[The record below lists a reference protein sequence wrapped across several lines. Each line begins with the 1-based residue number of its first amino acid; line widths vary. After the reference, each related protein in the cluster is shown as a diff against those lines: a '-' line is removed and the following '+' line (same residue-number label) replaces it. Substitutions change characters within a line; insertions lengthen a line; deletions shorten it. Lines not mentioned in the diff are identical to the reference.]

1 MCRWKLKQCNAK
13 KFDMNVKFMTC
24 WRLCKPLS
32 WKHVQLIILKPESG
46 NFQKS
51 KSVSQVSQM
60 RNDWPANRSLPPFLD
75 CNFGTKSM
83 TCKQVNL
90 VYSYTPNRLKTR
102 YLVQI
107 CNWNKPSGLILEVAV
122 MMMMI
127 MLKDMET
134 CFEFF
139 VWSHQS
145 AGSSISKGPWC
156 QNTVSH
162 FYWD

>member
-1 MCRWKLKQCNAK
+1 
-13 KFDMNVKFMTC
+13 
-24 WRLCKPLS
+24 
-32 WKHVQLIILKPESG
+32 
-46 NFQKS
+46 
-51 KSVSQVSQM
+51 
-60 RNDWPANRSLPPFLD
+60 
-75 CNFGTKSM
+75 M

-139 VWSHQS
+139 V
-145 AGSSISKGPWC
+145 
-156 QNTVSH
+156 
-162 FYWD
+162 